1 MCQDHAPELFQG
13 IQLLWLRL
21 DAPQGIAFARSLGG
35 DAARG
40 EALVTR
46 RKQCGRGIGKGCKV
60 VHSGKLTWNPK
71 MEVWKM
77 ICLFNCVIFR
87 FQPLIFRGVFTLA

>member
-46 RKQCGRGIGKGCKV
+46 RKQCGRG
-60 VHSGKLTWNPK
+60 NMEPK
-71 MEVWKM
+71 DGGLEDDLPVQL
-77 ICLFNCVIFR
+77 CDF
-87 FQPLIFRGVFTLA
+87 

>member
-1 MCQDHAPELFQG
+1 MFCFKIKLPKIAHQNTKKKIPSKDHPKIPNGQIFQLRPQCESVIFVCQDHAPELVQG

-40 EALVTR
+40 EALVTWLR
-46 RKQCGRGIGKGCKV
+46 
-60 VHSGKLTWNPK
+60 
-71 MEVWKM
+71 
-77 ICLFNCVIFR
+77 
-87 FQPLIFRGVFTLA
+87 